1 VTAHFNRSAPRP
13 EICGP
18 SSGEIDRD
26 RYTRAARNR
35 TRREL
40 AEGWQGL
47 ETADWE
53 NYYSLAGSSRRLYPL
68 RHRSD
73 EGFEPGVMLIAPLP
87 PAGNMYSRSARN
99 VRTKT
104 TRKRHTSA
112 PPRPPC
118 HESRTS
124 GRPLWTKIARRWLL
138 PPLCH
143 LHGNSFHDY
152 FPSNLRHASRVSP

>member
-1 VTAHFNRSAPRP
+1 MTAHFNRSAPRP

-18 SSGEIDRD
+18 RSGEIGRD
-26 RYTRAARNR
+26 RYTRVARNR
-35 TRREL
+35 TR
-40 AEGWQGL
+40 GVGWQWQGL

-73 EGFEPGVMLIAPLP
+73 GGFEPRVMLIAPLP

-112 PPRPPC
+112 PSPPPAPP
-118 HESRTS
+118 S
-124 GRPLWTKIARRWLL
+124 L
-138 PPLCH
+138 PPDPAKVGLPGERCPDE
-143 LHGNSFHDY
+143 N
-152 FPSNLRHASRVSP
+152 RAARVTGPPVPFAW